1 MALNQELQL
10 FADAT
15 APARTRRALTP
26 AGPGGLRTAQR

>member
-15 APARTRRALTP
+15 APARTRRALERLLAP
-26 AGPGGLRTAQR
+26 AD